1 MSGSLDDAIE
11 RHFCHCLH
19 HESCSLG
26 LLLGEG
32 NATAMIVLVNRVVMS
47 CRLMVVGMAM
57 FMFVTVFRM
66 SMCSM
71 VVIVILVIMFL
82 VIMFVSRVVVTMRSM
97 CLVCMIVVMVVTM
110 TLLASTGSE
119 ERRRTQAG
127 K

>member
-11 RHFCHCLH
+11 RRFCHCLH
-19 HESCSLG
+19 HESCCLG

-57 FMFVTVFRM
+57 FMFMFVFRM

-71 VVIVILVIMFL
+71 VVIVVL

-110 TLLASTGSE
+110 TASTGSE